1 MKRSNV
7 RSQIATHA
15 RTLALIS
22 VPVLAGCGLSPTQQV
37 QPLSAAR
44 ISATAGAAGSTS
56 IERTGFGIAHIS
68 AGNLESLAYG
78 IAYAHAEDNVCQTAD
93 LVVTARG
100 ERAANFG
107 GAAVSLFGFRAL
119 PNEQIDLFVSVH
131 MDDAA
136 LARAWSLVSGDAQAL
151 ARGYVAGYNRYLRD
165 HGQRLPAA
173 CSARDWV
180 KPMTLSEFY
189 RVSELTAI
197 QASVGAFADAVV
209 AAKPPPAPAAA
220 TPVAARDGA
229 GEPNVVTAETAREA
243 MREIGIIDSPY
254 GSNAWAFGKDSTADG
269 RGVLLG
275 NPHFPWV
282 GTNRFWQMHLT
293 VPGDIDVMGA
303 GIGLA
308 TTVQIGFNRDVAW
321 SHTVSTG
328 KRFTLH
334 ELTLDPVDAK
344 AYMMDGKSE
353 KMTEKTV
360 SIQSRGTDGVMKTV
374 SQNMWSTRWGPLIV
388 NPRAGL
394 NWSAKTAYALKDANS
409 GNARSLDTWLAFARA
424 RSVTDMQRGME
435 NLGLPWVNT
444 IAADRG
450 GRAMYADMSVVPDVD
465 AAHVK
470 RCAPSAPAAAL
481 VGAAGLYVLNGSRS
495 DCDWRRDNVSPVPGL
510 TPPKRLPMTVR
521 SDWVHN
527 SNDSFFYTHPE
538 AKWTDISPLVGDEVL
553 RGPRTRSGLIELP
566 DLLGRGKVTPDAA
579 GRQLFEN
586 RNLLARLVLP
596 DLLAACVTPP
606 TDATRDACVALRGW
620 NRVNDVDSRGAH
632 LFREFWRSASAI
644 KGIYREAYD
653 QARPVETPR
662 GLNMA
667 DGAVAPKVW
676 DALAAAAK
684 KVKDSG
690 FALDAPLGSVQRPA
704 ISEEVIAVH
713 GGDNI
718 EGVLNN
724 VGDRSS
730 PGIGAKGIRIDYG
743 TSYLQTVGFD
753 EQGPVAKAFLTYGQS
768 TNPASPHVTD
778 QLKRF
783 SRKEWIALPFHRA
796 DVTRER
802 VGEVLTL
809 TP

>member
-1 MKRSNV
+1 MCRQPVKVACTLSMMVMVAVTGCGFAPTQLTPLTQNAPLNTLADTKRSTN
-7 RSQIATHA
+7 
-15 RTLALIS
+15 
-22 VPVLAGCGLSPTQQV
+22 
-37 QPLSAAR
+37 
-44 ISATAGAAGSTS
+44 
-56 IERTGFGIAHIS
+56 IERTSFGIAHIS

-78 IAYAHAEDNVCQTAD
+78 IAYAQAEDNVCQTAD
-93 LVVTARG
+93 LLVTARA

-107 GAAVSLFGFRAL
+107 SAAASLFGFRAL
-119 PNEQIDLFVSVH
+119 PNEQIDLFVAAH

-136 LARAWSLVSGDAQAL
+136 LARSWSLVSADAQAL
-151 ARGYVAGYNRYLRD
+151 ARGYVAGYNRFLRD

-173 CSARDWV
+173 CRARDWV

-189 RVSELTAI
+189 RASELSAV

-209 AAKPPPAPAAA
+209 AATPPAPAAT
-220 TPVAARDGA
+220 TPAAARDGA
-229 GEPNVVTAETAREA
+229 VDTNTATAETARAA

-254 GSNAWAFGKDSTADG
+254 GSNAWAFGKDTTADG

-293 VPGDIDVMGA
+293 VPGDFDVMGA

-334 ELTLDPVDAK
+334 ELTLDPADVK

-353 KMTEKTV
+353 KMTVKTV
-360 SIQSRGTDGVMKTV
+360 SIQSRDVSGVLKTV
-374 SQNMWSTRWGPLIV
+374 SQTLWSTRWGPLIV
-388 NPRAGL
+388 NPRTGL
-394 NWSAKTAYALKDANS
+394 NWTAKTAYALQDANS

-424 RSVTDMQRGME
+424 KSVTDMQRGME

-444 IAADRG
+444 IAADRAG
-450 GRAMYADMSVVPDVD
+450 SAMYADMSVVPDVD
-465 AAHVK
+465 VAQIK

-495 DCDWRRDNVSPVPGL
+495 DCDWRRDSVSPVPGL
-510 TPPKRLPMTVR
+510 TPPHRLPVTVR
-521 SDWVHN
+521 SDWVQN

-538 AKWTDISPLVGDEVL
+538 AKWTGISPLVGDEVL
-553 RGPRTRSGLIELP
+553 RGPRTRSGLLELP

-586 RNLLARLVLP
+586 RNLLAHLVLP

-606 TDATRDACVALRGW
+606 TDATREACAALRGW

-632 LFREFWRSASAI
+632 LFREFWRSANSI
-644 KGIYREAYD
+644 KGIYREPYD
-653 QARPVETPR
+653 QRRPVETPR
-662 GLNMA
+662 GLNMV
-667 DGAVAPKVW
+667 DDAVADKVW
-676 DALAAAAK
+676 NALAAAAK

-690 FALDAPLGSVQRPA
+690 FALDATLGSVQRPA
-704 ISEEVIAVH
+704 ISEEAIAVH

-724 VGDRSS
+724 VGDRGA
-730 PGIGAKGIRIDYG
+730 PGVGANGIRIDYG
-743 TSYLQTVGFD
+743 TSYLQAVGFD
-753 EQGPVAKAFLTYGQS
+753 EHGPVAKAFLTYGQS

>member
-1 MKRSNV
+1 MKPFNGGRKPDTV
-7 RSQIATHA
+7 V
-15 RTLALIS
+15 RTLAVMLLS
-22 VPVLAGCGLSPTQQV
+22 SMVGCGFSPTL
-37 QPLSAAR
+37 PTLSTQSER
-44 ISATAGAAGSTS
+44 ISPTAGVKPTAT
-56 IERTGFGIAHIS
+56 IERTAFGIAHIS

-93 LVVTARG
+93 LLVTARG
-100 ERAANFG
+100 ERAAHFG
-107 GAAVSLFGFRAL
+107 GAAASLFGFRAL
-119 PNEQIDLFVSVH
+119 PNEQIDLFVTAH

-136 LARAWSLVSGDAQAL
+136 LARGWSRVSADAQAL
-151 ARGYVAGYNRYLRD
+151 ARGYVAGYNRYLMD
-165 HGQRLPAA
+165 HGKQLPTA
-173 CSARDWV
+173 CNARDWV
-180 KPMTLSEFY
+180 KPITLSEFY
-189 RVSELTAI
+189 RASELSAV
-197 QASVGAFADAVV
+197 QASVGAFADAMV
-209 AAKPPPAPAAA
+209 AAKPPVTTP
-220 TPVAARDGA
+220 PVAAGKA
-229 GEPNVVTAETAREA
+229 AVEEHIVTTESARVA

-254 GSNAWAFGKDSTADG
+254 GSNAWAFGKDTTADG

-293 VPGDIDVMGA
+293 VPGDFDVMGA
-303 GIGLA
+303 SIGLA

-334 ELTLDPVDAK
+334 ELTLDPADTK
-344 AYMMDGKSE
+344 AYLIDGKSE
-353 KMTEKTV
+353 KMTAKTV
-360 SIQSRGTDGVMKTV
+360 SVQSRGADGVVKTV
-374 SQNMWSTRWGPLIV
+374 SQTLWSTRWGPLIV

-394 NWSAKTAYALKDANS
+394 NWTVKTAYALQDANS
-409 GNARSLDTWLAFARA
+409 GNARSIDTWLAFTRA
-424 RSVTDMQRGME
+424 KSVTDMQRGME

-450 GRAMYADMSVVPDVD
+450 GRALYADLSVVPDVD

-495 DCDWRRDNVSPVPGL
+495 DCDWRRDGASPVPGL
-510 TPPKRLPMTVR
+510 TPPQRLPMTVR

-527 SNDSFFYTHPE
+527 SNDSFFYTHPD
-538 AKWTDISPLVGDEVL
+538 AKWADISPLVGDEVL

-566 DLLGRGKVTPDAA
+566 DLVGRGKITPDVA

-620 NRVNDVDSRGAH
+620 NRANDVDSRGAH

-644 KGIYREAYD
+644 KGVYREVYD
-653 QARPVETPR
+653 QARPVATPR

-667 DGAVAPKVW
+667 DSAVATKVW
-676 DALAAAAK
+676 EALTAAAK

-690 FALDAPLGSVQRPA
+690 FALDAPLGSVQLPA
-704 ISEEVIAVH
+704 ISEEAIALH

-724 VGDRSS
+724 LGDRGS
-730 PGIGAKGIRIDYG
+730 PGIGARGIRIDYG
-743 TSYLQTVGFD
+743 TSYLQVVGFD
-753 EQGPVAKAFLTYGQS
+753 ERGPVAKAFLTYGQS
-768 TNPASPHVTD
+768 TNPASVHTTD

-783 SRKEWIALPFHRA
+783 SSKEWIALPFHRD
-796 DVTRER
+796 DVLRER
-802 VGEVLTL
+802 VGAALTL